1 MPGPEDMMGL
11 LQQMLFGVG
20 RYYQLPEIMDYAR
33 TLSPRDRG
41 QFMRGHLIKALAKH
55 PQSFQFLRSQVTSN
69 DIGKIDWGEHAG
81 TLGIG
86 SLLGLVAHIAAIS
99 DVEGYT
105 NFEQIRGMVSPIPPD
120 NIAAVPYVGVKDM
133 RVRLEGEFTNRLLDF
148 SLADVMGRVAYK
160 PEMARQ
166 IRESDTPGRHA
177 SKYQHLIDELVEDQ
191 LGIPRGTLRVRWGEY
206 QTFNGYPIEST
217 GQLGDFLAPI
227 AYGAEAFLHITN
239 DVLEYTQTVKGSHR
253 EFHARK
259 MHGARYFIEY
269 GMIDAQIAPEANLTP
284 IYPGGVSKYA
294 KDALSYLWDNFKV
307 PETAPQAEKNL
318 ANKRIEALRDIFLYR
333 PREGESDLTL
343 ATAIQVRRGRIT
355 SAEME
360 AAVSEHAFIPVDHMR
375 PAELWETRAE
385 RHAALFNGV
394 NFTQMHAQVS
404 NELQQ
409 VKANFETLP
418 LEEQLKL
425 YHLLLLD
432 KILGN
437 VSALP
442 VGQNSGSEGFRN
454 MIKFAGQKGIAI
466 FDWSKIGARDFD
478 NWVRYA
484 GKVLDTAEVIQMVN
498 KVMEAKG
505 GQLTKGERSYKSN
518 PEQVLLMGTRAIEIA
533 KAATKILADGYN
545 QGKFF
550 AFTEDQQALPFT
562 YFWLKGLTRMH
573 CVGRMDDQ
581 DSPFLMFDYK
591 QFVGSNGLKVVP
603 DGITHDRIVKEW
615 FSENEQHPELERFE
629 RALKE
634 IGCWWVEVEG
644 KNKLEKFLVGP
655 SGRPLFYTATT
666 AELYREA
673 GRALSEMKQ
682 NPNLLG
688 DERSRVNKMVK
699 THEAITQN
707 GHNRFSMHWLAG
719 RIPFGSYHLSQL
731 YEFMENEGLIS
742 GDQKGVLQMN
752 LEKLAKKGLI
762 GASADHSLCLAP
774 PQYFGPNG
782 LNYHKVTR
790 AI

>member
-33 TLSPRDRG
+33 TLSPRERG
-41 QFMRGHLIKALAKH
+41 QFMRGHLMKALAKH
-55 PQSFQFLRSQVTSN
+55 PQSFQLLRSQVTSN
-69 DIGKIDWGEHAG
+69 DIGSIDWGEHVG

-86 SLLGLVAHIAAIS
+86 SLLGLVAHVAAIS

-120 NIAAVPYVGVKDM
+120 NIAAIPYVGVKDM
-133 RVRLEGEFTNRLLDF
+133 KVRLEGEFANRPLDF
-148 SLADVMGRVAYK
+148 SLADVMGRVAYR

-166 IRESDTPGRHA
+166 LREADTPGRHA
-177 SKYQHLIDELVEDQ
+177 SKYKHLIDELVEDQ
-191 LGIPRGTLRVRWGEY
+191 LEIPRESLNVRWGEY
-206 QTFNGYPIEST
+206 QTYNGYPIEST
-217 GQLGDFLAPI
+217 GQLEDFLAPI

-259 MHGARYFIEY
+259 MPGARYFIEY

-294 KDALSYLWDNFKV
+294 KDALSYFWGLFEAS
-307 PETAPQAEKNL
+307 PGAPSAEVNL
-318 ANKRIEALRDIFLYR
+318 ARRRIEALKDIFLYR
-333 PREGESDLTL
+333 PREGESDIAL
-343 ATAIQVRRGRIT
+343 AATIQARRGRMT
-355 SAEME
+355 TAEME
-360 AAVSEHAFIPVDHMR
+360 DTVSEYAFIPVDHMR
-375 PAELWETRAE
+375 PVELWETRAE
-385 RHAALFNGV
+385 RHSTLFNGV
-394 NFTQMHAQVS
+394 NFVQMHAQIS
-404 NELQQ
+404 NELQH
-409 VKANFETLP
+409 VKANFATLP
-418 LEEQLKL
+418 LEEQLNI

-437 VSALP
+437 VSGLP
-442 VGQNSGSEGFRN
+442 VGQNNGEEGFRN
-454 MIKFAGQKGIAI
+454 MIKFASQKGIAI
-466 FDWSKIGARDFD
+466 FDWSKIGSRDFD

-498 KVMEAKG
+498 KVIEARG

-518 PEQVLLMGTRAIEIA
+518 PEQVLLMGVRAIEIS
-533 KAATKILADGYN
+533 KAATKVLADSYN

-573 CVGRMDDQ
+573 CVGKLDDQ
-581 DSPFLMFDYK
+581 ESRFLMFDYK
-591 QFVGSNGLKVVP
+591 QFVKSNGLKVAP
-603 DGITHDRIVKEW
+603 DGITYDRLVKDW
-615 FSENEQHPELERFE
+615 FTDASANIQVAELQEFE
-629 RALKE
+629 KALKE
-634 IGCWWVEVEG
+634 IGCWWVEDES
-644 KNKLEKFLVGP
+644 ERFLVGP

-673 GRALSEMKQ
+673 GRSLSEMKQ

-688 DERSRVNKMVK
+688 DERNRVDKMVK

-719 RIPFGSYHLSQL
+719 RIPFGLYHLSQL
-731 YEFMENEGLIS
+731 YEFMENEGLIN

-762 GASADHSLCLAP
+762 GAGADHSLCLAP
-774 PQYFGPNG
+774 PQYFGPNS

>member
-1 MPGPEDMMGL
+1 MPGPEDMMGM

-33 TLSPRDRG
+33 TLSPRERG
-41 QFMRGHLIKALAKH
+41 QFMRGHLMKALAKH

-69 DIGKIDWGEHAG
+69 DIGKIDWGEHVG

-86 SLLGLVAHIAAIS
+86 SLLGLVAHVAAIS

-120 NIAAVPYVGVKDM
+120 NIAAIPYVGVKDM
-133 RVRLEGEFTNRLLDF
+133 KVRLEGEFANRPLDF
-148 SLADVMGRVAYK
+148 SLVDVMGRVAYK

-166 IRESDTPGRHA
+166 LREADTPGRHA

-191 LGIPRGTLRVRWGEY
+191 LGIPRGTLKVRWGEY
-206 QTFNGYPIEST
+206 QTYNGYPIEST
-217 GQLGDFLAPI
+217 GQLEDFLAPI

-259 MHGARYFIEY
+259 MPGARYFIEY
-269 GMIDAQIAPEANLTP
+269 GMIDAQIAPEANMTP

-294 KDALSYLWDNFKV
+294 KEALFYLWDRF
-307 PETAPQAEKNL
+307 EAPSGATQAEVNL
-318 ANKRIEALRDIFLYR
+318 AKRRIDALKDIFLYR
-333 PREGESDLTL
+333 PREGESDLAI
-343 ATAIQVRRGRIT
+343 ATAIQTQRGRIT
-355 SAEME
+355 AAEME
-360 AAVSEHAFIPVDHMR
+360 AVLQGHAFIPVDHMR
-375 PAELWETRAE
+375 PVELWRTRAE
-385 RHAALFNGV
+385 RHATLFNGV
-394 NFTQMHAQVS
+394 NFTQMHTQVS

-409 VKANFETLP
+409 VKANFDTLS

-425 YHLLLLD
+425 YQLLLLD

-437 VSALP
+437 VSSLP
-442 VGQNSGSEGFRN
+442 AGQNSGSEGFRN
-454 MIKFAGQKGIAI
+454 MIKFAAQKGIAI
-466 FDWSKIGARDFD
+466 FDWSKIGSRDFD

-498 KVMEAKG
+498 KVIEARG

-518 PEQVLLMGTRAIEIA
+518 PEQVLLMGVRAIEIA
-533 KAATKILADGYN
+533 KAATKVLADSYN

-573 CVGRMDDQ
+573 CVGRLDDQ
-581 DSPFLMFDYK
+581 DSRFLMFDYK
-591 QFVGSNGLKVVP
+591 QFVKSNGLKVVP
-603 DGITHDRIVKEW
+603 DGITYDRMVKDW
-615 FSENEQHPELERFE
+615 FTDASKNIQVAELQEFE

-634 IGCWWVEVEG
+634 VGCWLVEDESG
-644 KNKLEKFLVGP
+644 KFLVGP

-666 AELYREA
+666 TELYRKA
-673 GRALSEMKQ
+673 GQALNEMRQ
-682 NPNLLG
+682 NSNLLG
-688 DERSRVNKMVK
+688 DERSRVDKMVK

-752 LEKLAKKGLI
+752 LEKLTKKGLI